1 MINVY
6 FVIILSVSN
15 LEGEFLPFRAAILLT
30 LPPIQRDTLFYGTL
44 TVAHVLFCVSNALGI
59 SFGISRTSS
68 SRLSKQLAR

>member
-1 MINVY
+1 MNNVY

-44 TVAHVLFCVSNALGI
+44 AIAHVLFRVSDAFGICLGI
-59 SFGISRTSS
+59 LRTCG
-68 SRLSKQLAR
+68 SRLQEQPAC